1 MIRGDV
7 RCEGQERWFGKAG
20 RDKFMHA
27 NRLVKLSH
35 FFQLVSFKHIEIL
48 MVLHQNTVQYLCY
61 YLTLEL
67 RAISMRTLGL
77 CGMDGNISNS
87 KLGLSFLNRV

>member
-35 FFQLVSFKHIEIL
+35 FFQLVSFKRIEIL
-48 MVLHQNTVQYLCY
+48 MVLITSKHGT
-61 YLTLEL
+61 
-67 RAISMRTLGL
+67 ISLLLLDT
-77 CGMDGNISNS
+77 
-87 KLGLSFLNRV
+87 